1 MSFTAAS
8 NRPRSVER
16 HCTVFGRQM
25 RVLLVKNFL
34 VLVRHPAIL
43 VFILLYPALLILFL
57 SSASVKKP
65 LLTEKYPTIPLYG
78 FSMVG
83 KKIGYYPKN
92 SRNVAS
98 LMEYLL
104 MSHEPPLSN
113 DVLLGFDSEDEI
125 AAYSVAN
132 PDSLAA
138 AFSFE
143 VLSPVYNNLSI
154 QYYWRVNR
162 YYTFGDPDP
171 NVDLYYDP
179 FRAERLAQLAIMRYI
194 LNTTFSSK
202 LKEIADDSALST
214 NPLSKAYNLVQSNR
228 VRINNTITYKRF
240 PDFEWYSSTN
250 FTNPI
255 LDRGGMILSISS
267 LFLLYYFCYQ
277 IVSEKEAK
285 LRQSLHTI
293 GMLDSTYYLS
303 HAVVGFT
310 ICICIGLLTSIVGM
324 LSFSEYWLNTPFLV
338 NWYTLTMYHFSI
350 LSVSIFLSSF
360 IFKAQSVAFL
370 VFIIILVV
378 TFLGLT
384 QSSPQI
390 IFPENGAFSIFF
402 LIPFLHSVQSIMLM
416 SLRAYTFPYNQL
428 LNAPAKFTVADLVS
442 FTGLC
447 DRSVCGQQAAAYDSG
462 HTVLFHMLI
471 TPVLCLCYWVLAAYV
486 DLLLPSAHGSRLKP
500 WAPFTLEFW
509 GCLATPAP
517 PDSHRPNYKMP
528 PVRPEWDEDVIA
540 EQSAVLSPLGSSQY
554 MKISNAP
561 VIIYDLNVMYGGCY
575 KRDNSCATA
584 CGRPLKH
591 AVKNLSLSIP
601 RNTIYGLL
609 GPNGAGKSTTLSVL
623 TGTLKPTSGYVTIEG
638 YSIVHQRQKVSQL
651 IGYAPQFDILWP
663 DLTPA
668 EHIKFFCNMRGVN
681 YAEDLEDLERRM
693 KLAEEEGVLYAANA
707 STVYLND
714 SPKKKGLCTTKV
726 QCKPRRPADP
736 SIADLVMFRLQT
748 VGLQESV
755 DFQVR
760 SLSGGMKRR
769 LTVAL
774 SLIGNSH
781 VIFMDE
787 ASTGLDPISKRKM
800 WDAIQMAKYERSIVL
815 TTHSMEECEAL
826 SNKVGIISDGCLRCN
841 NAPRK
846 LKKRYGIGY
855 RLDIEVHATD
865 VLRVRDEIINVYC
878 PTAVL
883 VSRAGGALTL
893 AVPKGS
899 LGKGLEDMLTKIS
912 SEAWILTWSI
922 RQTTMEEIFLTVTN
936 TDTLSL

>member
-1 MSFTAAS
+1 MSSAVAAG
-8 NRPRSVER
+8 RTGSVEG

-34 VLVRHPAIL
+34 VLIRHPVLFA
-43 VFILLYPALLILFL
+43 FILLYPTLLIFFL
-57 SSASVKKP
+57 SSASIPKP
-65 LLTEKYPTIPLYG
+65 LLIEKYPTVSLHD

-92 SRNVAS
+92 DRKVTA

-104 MSHEPPLSN
+104 MSHEPPLSR
-113 DVLLGFDSEDEI
+113 DVLLGFSDENEI

-132 PDSLAA
+132 PDALAA
-138 AFSFE
+138 AFSFD
-143 VLSPVYNNLSI
+143 VVSPKYNTLSI

-162 YYTFGDPDP
+162 YYTLGDPDP
-171 NVDLYYDP
+171 DSDLYYDP
-179 FRAERLAQLAIMRYI
+179 FRAERLAQLAILRYV
-194 LNTTFSSK
+194 LNNTFLSK
-202 LKEIADDSALST
+202 FKEIAEDPTLST
-214 NPLSKAYNLVQSNR
+214 SPLSKAYNLIQSNR
-228 VRINNTITYKRF
+228 VRINNTITYRRF
-240 PDFEWYSSTN
+240 PDFEWYSSSD
-250 FTNPI
+250 FTNSMV
-255 LDRGGMILSISS
+255 DKGGMILAVST

-277 IVSEKEAK
+277 IISEKESK

-293 GMLDSTYYLS
+293 GMLDSAYYLS
-303 HAVVGFT
+303 HAVVGFS
-310 ICICIGLLTSIVGM
+310 ICVCIGLLSVIAGL
-324 LSFSEYWLNTPFLV
+324 LSFSEYWHNTPFLV
-338 NWYTLTMYHFSI
+338 NWYTLTMYHFSV
-350 LSVSIFLSSF
+350 LSVSVFLSSF

-370 VFIIILVV
+370 VFIIILIV

-390 IFPENGAFSIFF
+390 IFPETGTLSIFYF
-402 LIPFLHSVQSIMLM
+402 IPFLHSVQSLILM

-428 LNAPAKFTVADLVS
+428 RTAPAKFTSADIVS

-447 DRSVCGQQAAAYDSG
+447 DASVCGQQSAAYDSG

-471 TPVLCLCYWVLAAYV
+471 TPVLCLCYWLLAAYV
-486 DLLLPSAHGSRLKP
+486 DLLLPSAHGSRLHF

-509 GCLATPAP
+509 GCLATPSP
-517 PDSHRPNYKMP
+517 PDSHKPNYKMP
-528 PVRPEWDEDVIA
+528 PARPEWDEDVVA
-540 EQSAVLSPLGSSQY
+540 EQNAVLSPLGSAQY

-561 VIIYDLNVMYGGCY
+561 VIIYDLNVMYGGCC

-601 RNTIYGLL
+601 HNTIYGLL

-707 STVYLND
+707 DAVYLND
-714 SPKKKGLCTTKV
+714 SPKKKSLCTIKKQPKARESANSSV
-726 QCKPRRPADP
+726 DN
-736 SIADLVMFRLQT
+736 LVMFRLQT
-748 VGLQESV
+748 VGLQESIN
-755 DFQVR
+755 FQVR

-774 SLIGNSH
+774 SLIGNSR

-826 SNKVGIISDGCLRCN
+826 SNKVGIIADGCLRCN

-846 LKKRYGIGY
+846 LKKKYGIGY
-855 RLDIEVHATD
+855 RLDIEVHSTD
-865 VLRVRDEIINVYC
+865 VLRVRDEIVNVYC
-878 PTAVL
+878 PAAVL

-893 AVPKGS
+893 AIPKGN
-899 LGKGLEDMLTKIS
+899 LGKGLEGMLNKIS
-912 SEAWILTWSI
+912 SADWILTWSI
-922 RQTTMEEIFLTVTN
+922 RQTTMEEIFLTIASIN
-936 TDTLSL
+936 MPSL